1 VSGLPGDP
9 NAIELHLPD
18 GGHVILSIED
28 AVTRLGSDGDQLIDA
43 LIHTEGAERDVERAV
58 TGTADRLD
66 LRCVSS
72 TSHHPTV
79 IAIRRR

>member
-1 VSGLPGDP
+1 VNGLSGDP

-28 AVTRLGSDGDQLIDA
+28 PVTRLGADGDQLIDV
-43 LIHTEGAERDVERAV
+43 LIHTEGAECDVERAL
-58 TGTADRLD
+58 TGTAERLD

-72 TSHHPTV
+72 TSQHPTV
-79 IAIRRR
+79 IAILRR